1 MTARQEETDQHTFVN
16 TKIISLNSFYATD
29 KLNGEKLSQLSF
41 DFNNIATRDKDNLYH
56 SVAIQ
61 TAEIPAS
68 YYNVNETNQHIYIQS
83 SVNPAQTRQIYIT
96 PGNYTA
102 TTFAVEF
109 EAAFTREFAAP
120 PTGDTH
126 TLLTLSTTTGKF
138 SLKSWHTTNP
148 IPTLTIICDGTS
160 ATTTANLVLGIS
172 RTFIGSLVFPPST
185 GTGTAF
191 PLSADFLGVTQ
202 LKVSSNALAGDNYD
216 SVSLGTTT
224 LVDTIPANS
233 APFGLNIFTS
243 LGREIFVKARR
254 IDEIDIQIRDQN
266 DEFIDFNGI
275 NWTLTIVLNT
285 HRREIVPADSG
296 VEDGTIN
303 NDKLRRAIAAAEKTD
318 TLEKELENVTFDI
331 I

>member
-1 MTARQEETDQHTFVN
+1 MTARQETEDHTFIN

-41 DFNNIATRDKDNLYH
+41 DFNNIANRDRDNLYH

-68 YYNVNETNQHIYIQS
+68 YYNVNATNKHIYITMS
-83 SVNPAQTRQIYIT
+83 GSPAVTALIAIT
-96 PGNYTA
+96 EGNYTA
-102 TTFAVEF
+102 TTFPDAVEL
-109 EAAFTREFAAP
+109 AFTQAFGAAP
-120 PTGDTH
+120 TGETN
-126 TLLTLSTTTGKF
+126 TIMTFNAATGKF
-138 SLKSWHTTNP
+138 LLKTGRTAN
-148 IPTLTIICDGTS
+148 PTLTITF
-160 ATTTANLVLGIS
+160 AVAHPTTTANLLLGVS
-172 RTFIGSLVFPPST
+172 RTFIGDLVFPP
-185 GTGTAF
+185 TAGATF

-224 LVDTIPANS
+224 LVDTIPATA

-266 DEFIDFNGI
+266 DEFIDFRGI
-275 NWTLTIVLNT
+275 NWTLTLVLNT
-285 HRREIVPADSG
+285 HRREIVPVDSG

-303 NDKLRRAIAAAEKTD
+303 NDKLRRAIAAAEETD
-318 TLEKELENVTFDI
+318 TLEKELEKVTFDI
-331 I
+331 LD